1 MRIST
6 FIAFAGAATL
16 SLSALAEPSVAPSAL
31 AVHAVPGLNATPSS
45 YRLSRDD
52 ARHMRGQYLLAD
64 GRTVT
69 VTSEGSK
76 LFADLDGKRE
86 ELVRVGWSK
95 FVARDTGARLAFN
108 RLPYADEVVV
118 DQAVR

>member
-1 MRIST
+1 MRISS
-6 FIAFAGAATL
+6 FLAFAGAATL
-16 SLSALAEPSVAPSAL
+16 SLSALAAPSIAPSA
-31 AVHAVPGLNATPSS
+31 AIAHGAPVQKAASS
-45 YRLSRDD
+45 AYRLSRDD
-52 ARHMRGQYLLAD
+52 ARHMRGAYLLGD

-86 ELVRVGWSK
+86 ELVRVGWAK
-95 FVARDTGARLAFN
+95 FVTRDSGAGLAFN

-118 DQAVR
+118 DQAAR

>member
-1 MRIST
+1 MRISSVL
-6 FIAFAGAATL
+6 AFAGAGVL
-16 SLSALAEPSVAPSAL
+16 SLSALAEPSIAPSAL
-31 AVHAVPGLNATPSS
+31 AVHAVPGLNATPSA
-45 YRLSRDD
+45 YRLSQDD

-64 GRTVT
+64 GRTVI
-69 VTSEGSK
+69 VTSEGRK

-95 FVARDTGARLAFN
+95 FVARDTGTGFAFN

-118 DQAVR
+118 EQAAR